1 MLKALYHYLL
11 ILRSG
16 LFDRGY
22 YLLANP
28 DVRKADVDALW
39 HFLHVG
45 WKEGRNPSP
54 LFDTT
59 FYLNSNPDVMQL
71 SINPLVHYVRH
82 GKKEGRPINPGL
94 KPGTGNYDFEFVQ
107 QDRETSIPVFSE
119 TNLKN
124 LPQNLKEEKQLINSI
139 ISIPEIEKPAI
150 TENCTDK
157 TPLFDVKVS
166 VIIPTKNA
174 GNDFDFLLK
183 ILTNQECV
191 REIEIVVVDSGSTD
205 NTVNLAESYGA
216 KVIEI
221 SPEEFSHSYTR
232 NLGAQNASGE
242 YLLFTVQDALPPS
255 RTWLHSLLT
264 KLSDEEIS
272 VVSCAEL
279 PREDADL
286 FYRVISWNHYEFLDV
301 NKGDRILSMPDE
313 PNHINLRKNG
323 QLSDLACLIPTDLFS
338 QYQYRFS
345 YAEDLDLGIRLIK
358 DGHKIAFLGT
368 TRIIHSHNR
377 PAFYFMKRGFVDN
390 LFLSDIFSD
399 FVIPPAE
406 FTDIAQDI
414 LFTFHFIN
422 NVIFNKISEM
432 EYPTN
437 MLIFEAMLKKTL
449 HSANEFAYPTELNF
463 EHDLTNNQELCQFIN
478 HLIETS
484 GYPKAGSQYDGK
496 LIKALTGFINMTNK
510 YLKTSR
516 DYIDQALA
524 EEIKNCIIKEASI
537 ISGANL
543 AYAYINGSDSE
554 KERMQSIHQSLKAS
568 V

>member
-1 MLKALYHYLL
+1 MFKALYHYFL
-11 ILRSG
+11 ILCSG

-39 HFLHVG
+39 HYLRVG

-54 LFDTT
+54 LFDTA

-82 GKKEGRPINPGL
+82 GMKEGRPINPGL
-94 KPGTGNYDFEFVQ
+94 KPGTGNYDFDFVQ
-107 QDRETSIPVFSE
+107 QDRETNIPVFSD
-119 TNLKN
+119 TNIKN
-124 LPQNLKEEKQLINSI
+124 LPQNSKEEKHLLNTI
-139 ISIPEIEKPAI
+139 ISFPEIEQPAVI
-150 TENCTDK
+150 ENCINEP
-157 TPLFDVKVS
+157 PLFDVKVS

-174 GNDFDFLLK
+174 GDDFDFLLK
-183 ILTNQECV
+183 MLTNQECV

-205 NTVNLAESYGA
+205 NTVEFAKNYSA

-221 SPEEFSHSYTR
+221 QPEEFSHSYAR

-264 KLSDEEIS
+264 KLSYEEIS

-286 FYRVISWNHYEFLDV
+286 FYRIISWNHYEFLDV
-301 NKGDRILSMPDE
+301 NKGDRVLSIPEE

-323 QLSDLACLIPTDLFS
+323 QLSDLACLIPSDLFS

-399 FVIPPAE
+399 FVIPPTE

-414 LFTFHFIN
+414 LFTYDFISSE
-422 NVIFNKISEM
+422 IFNKISEM

-437 MLIFEAMLKKTL
+437 LLIFESMLKKTL
-449 HSANEFAYPTELNF
+449 HSANELAYPTALNF
-463 EHDLTNNQELCQFIN
+463 EHDLTNNHELRQFIN
-478 HLIETS
+478 NLIETS

-496 LIKALTGFINMTNK
+496 LIQALTGFINMTNK
-510 YLKTSR
+510 YLKSAY

-524 EEIKNCIIKEASI
+524 EEIKTCIIKEASI

-543 AYAYINGSDSE
+543 AYAYINGSDKE
-554 KERMQSIHQSLKAS
+554 KEQMQTIHQSLKAS